1 MPPRQKIHHWI
12 SFGNSARAD
21 LALAKHDEL
30 RDAIDTLR
38 GRVADQWNRDTE
50 KLRDGL
56 RQANAKVQASIRN
69 IQKKINVAQNLIKL
83 IGQIDDA
90 LVAVKGLVT

>member
-21 LALAKHDEL
+21 LVLAKHDEL